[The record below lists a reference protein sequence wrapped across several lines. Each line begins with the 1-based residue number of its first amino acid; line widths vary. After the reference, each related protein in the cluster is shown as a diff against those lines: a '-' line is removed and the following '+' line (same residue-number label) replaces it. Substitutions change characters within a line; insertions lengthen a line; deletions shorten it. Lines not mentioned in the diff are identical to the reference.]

1 MVILITEMGAFLES
15 IGVAMRVR
23 IDLSLYYGDYGY
35 DCACGKKHRY
45 GPHINLLYQG
55 KWRVVME
62 CPESSDYLTCVKMKM
77 FMMVK
82 FKGFESLSGYHIKS
96 DEERLTLRSTFNS
109 LR

>member
-1 MVILITEMGAFLES
+1 MKSNNMDAFLES

-23 IDLSLYYGDYGY
+23 MDLSLYDGDY
-35 DCACGKKHRY
+35 DCACGKKHHY
-45 GPHINLLYQG
+45 GPHINLLCQG

-62 CPESSDYLTCVKMKM
+62 CPESPDYLTCVKIKM

-82 FKGFESLSGYHIKS
+82 FIGFESLSGYHIQNE
-96 DEERLTLRSTFNS
+96 EERQLLRGTFNS